1 MPETRISSKRISLH
15 LEIEG
20 KPVVSKSMNECER
33 MYKAIYWSMNENE
46 SLHWA
51 AMEYESKL
59 IFSKGQDKL
68 FSILTALPPPTISL
82 FMHIFV
88 FFYPIGEHSQ
98 LIPNDLNNPLTNI
111 YKKNTHKKKQEK
123 TFIPISGASMK
134 S

>member
-33 MYKAIYWSMNENE
+33 MYEAIYWSMNENE

-68 FSILTALPPPTISL
+68 FSILTALPPPTIAL

-88 FFYPIGEHSQ
+88 FF
-98 LIPNDLNNPLTNI
+98 
-111 YKKNTHKKKQEK
+111 
-123 TFIPISGASMK
+123 FIQ
-134 S
+134 